1 MAKTKGIHHITAIT
15 KDAQKN
21 LNFYEGFLGQR
32 FVKRTVNFDDPNVY
46 HLYYGDYVG
55 SPGTALTFFNWS
67 DLPPGSRGFG
77 EACVIYYRIPVGS
90 SSFWRDRAK
99 AMEVSAV
106 ESNLFGEAAVKLWD
120 PDNHIIYLVE
130 SVLLESPELV
140 DWEES
145 PIPKEHQLM
154 GFYGVQLSV
163 LSLAQIDRVLTEGL
177 GFSVG
182 KENGM
187 TRFEADGVLGKY
199 VDVVEETQLPQARQG
214 VGSIHHVAFRAKDD
228 EEREEY
234 RVQLWELGLSSTGLV
249 DRLFFHATYFMTPA
263 SILFEISTDAPGF
276 TVNEPAEELGE
287 KLVLPE
293 QYEHMH
299 ADLEKTLAPLT
310 LPRHD
315 PK

>member
-1 MAKTKGIHHITAIT
+1 MVKTKGIHHITAIT

-67 DLPPGSRGFG
+67 ELPPGSRGFG

-90 SSFWRDRAK
+90 SSFWRNRAK
-99 AMEVSAV
+99 EMEVSAV
-106 ESNLFGEAAVKLWD
+106 ESELFGEVAVKLWD

-130 SVLLESPELV
+130 STLSESPELM

-154 GFYGVQLSV
+154 GFYGIQLSV
-163 LSLAQIDRVLTEGL
+163 LNRAQIDRVLTEGL

-199 VDVVEETQLPQARQG
+199 VDVVEETHLPQARQG

-234 RVQLWELGLSSTGLV
+234 RAQLWELGVNSTGLV

-263 SILFEISTDAPGF
+263 GILFEISTDAPGF

-293 QYEHMH
+293 QYNHMY

-310 LPRHD
+310 LPRHGS
-315 PK
+315 K